1 MDKKQEDLVG
11 RCLDLAISVL
21 EMETTPTA
29 ATIEVVRE
37 LVGIVAMIE
46 QINLRRDAQNR
57 YGAAVGVGIRYCG
70 TGKLHTSTKMIPHE
84 AERSK
89 TLCHTST

>member
-1 MDKKQEDLVG
+1 MKVKTVDKKQEDLVG

-57 YGAAVGVGIRYCG
+57 YGAAVSRGRN
-70 TGKLHTSTKMIPHE
+70 
-84 AERSK
+84 
-89 TLCHTST
+89 

>member
-11 RCLDLAISVL
+11 RCLDLAISVP

-57 YGAAVGVGIRYCG
+57 YGAAVSRGRN
-70 TGKLHTSTKMIPHE
+70 
-84 AERSK
+84 
-89 TLCHTST
+89 

>member
-1 MDKKQEDLVG
+1 MKEGEKPWTKKQEDLVG

-57 YGAAVGVGIRYCG
+57 YGAAVSRGRN
-70 TGKLHTSTKMIPHE
+70 
-84 AERSK
+84 
-89 TLCHTST
+89 

>member
-1 MDKKQEDLVG
+1 MKEGENRGQKQEDLVG

-57 YGAAVGVGIRYCG
+57 YGAAVSRGRN
-70 TGKLHTSTKMIPHE
+70 
-84 AERSK
+84 
-89 TLCHTST
+89 

>member
-57 YGAAVGVGIRYCG
+57 YGAAVSRGRN
-70 TGKLHTSTKMIPHE
+70 
-84 AERSK
+84 
-89 TLCHTST
+89 